1 MSAAARPA
9 GTGESATV
17 GRAALAR
24 QLAWGKTPVLPT
36 VVVVALVALVPFVWQ
51 NDYIISLFTL
61 ILLYSIMTQSWNI
74 TIGMCGIW
82 NFGQL
87 AIIAIGGYTMGL
99 LTIELGL
106 NPWLAMLVGI
116 LAGGVAAVVMVLPSI
131 RLRGIY
137 ASMLTFAFAEV
148 VRLLII
154 ADSSGFTGGPF
165 GLSGVKGLFD
175 GLSPTWALRSYF
187 WLTLVLCAAV
197 MLFVHRM
204 MNSPF
209 GMGLVSL
216 RESIRFSIGMGIN
229 RRVQFIMAT
238 AISGLIAGL
247 GGALYA
253 SFYHG
258 ITPSFM
264 GLGPMGL
271 MVIMVVVGGLG
282 TVRGPIVGAL
292 VVTILSELLRDT
304 VMWRLVV
311 QGALLLVILA
321 FWPAGIDGL
330 LSRLWVRARGW
341 MNAGG
346 GAMEPAPA
354 AAGAGGVAAT
364 PGVDP
369 VLQAGAASAVAAPAA
384 DPPQKKQGRFSTWLN
399 ADQPQTAA
407 QKQAKT
413 APAPA
418 EQTAPAPAPQTPAST
433 TPASAEQVVAP
444 VEQRQAAPA
453 DKPDGAKADAKAGKP
468 AKKQGRFMTW
478 LNADQP
484 QAQKAKQGGKD
495 GGADD

>member
-1 MSAAARPA
+1 VSTVTQPAKAAGKALA
-9 GTGESATV
+9 
-17 GRAALAR
+17 GRATLAR

-36 VVVVALVALVPFVWQ
+36 IVVVALVALVPFVWR
-51 NDYIISLFTL
+51 NDYVISLFTL

-116 LAGGVAAVVMVLPSI
+116 AAGGVAAVVMVLPSI

-187 WLTLVLCAAV
+187 WLTLVLSAAV

-238 AISGLIAGL
+238 LISGLIAGL

-258 ITPSFM
+258 ITPSSM

-282 TVRGPIVGAL
+282 TVRGPIIGAL

-330 LSRLWVRARGW
+330 LARMWQRVRVW
-341 MNAGG
+341 MNAE
-346 GAMEPAPA
+346 GAAQGPVAA
-354 AAGAGGVAAT
+354 AAGAGDAPAAGQAVASSAVGQAANASPVG
-364 PGVDP
+364 PGP
-369 VLQAGAASAVAAPAA
+369 QTGTASAAASAPK
-384 DPPQKKQGRFSTWLN
+384 KKQGKFMTWLN
-399 ADQPQTAA
+399 ADQQQAGA
-407 QKQAKT
+407 QKGAKAT
-413 APAPA
+413 
-418 EQTAPAPAPQTPAST
+418 PAPAPPKAPAS
-433 TPASAEQVVAP
+433 VAG
-444 VEQRQAAPA
+444 AP
-453 DKPDGAKADAKAGKP
+453 GAKDAKP

-484 QAQKAKQGGKD
+484 EAQKGKQGGGKD
-495 GGADD
+495 GDAGG

>member
-1 MSAAARPA
+1 MSAATQPA
-9 GTGESATV
+9 PSATK
-17 GRAALAR
+17 AAAPSNRTALR
-24 QLAWGKTPVLPT
+24 RTLGWRKTPVVPT
-36 VVVVALVALVPFVWQ
+36 LVVVILLAFVPFVWR
-51 NDYIISLFTL
+51 NDYVISLFVL
-61 ILLYSIMTQSWNI
+61 IMLYSIMTQSWNI

-116 LAGGVAAVVMVLPSI
+116 VAGGVAAVVMVLPSI

-187 WLTLVLCAAV
+187 WLALAVCAAV
-197 MLFVHRM
+197 MLIVHRM

-238 AISGLIAGL
+238 LISGLIAGL

-271 MVIMVVVGGLG
+271 MVIMFVVGGLG
-282 TVRGPIVGAL
+282 TVRGPIIGAI
-292 VVTILSELLRDT
+292 VVTVLSELLRDT

-330 LSRLWVRARGW
+330 LERLWARARGW
-341 MNAGG
+341 MNADG
-346 GAMEPAPA
+346 GAHEAVVASAGTGEVPATGEA
-354 AAGAGGVAAT
+354 EIVVAAT
-364 PGVDP
+364 AAEGATV
-369 VLQAGAASAVAAPAA
+369 AGAASQVGAMAGADGSGPVAGAAPR
-384 DPPQKKQGRFSTWLN
+384 KQGRFMTWLN
-399 ADQPQTAA
+399 ADQPQAE
-407 QKQAKT
+407 
-413 APAPA
+413 APK
-418 EQTAPAPAPQTPAST
+418 SGG
-433 TPASAEQVVAP
+433 
-444 VEQRQAAPA
+444 AAP
-453 DKPDGAKADAKAGKP
+453 GKP
-468 AKKQGRFMTW
+468 AQAPSRPAAADGGTGAKPPKKQGRFMTW

-484 QAQKAKQGGKD
+484 QAGKGEEDGKGG
-495 GGADD
+495 GPGA

>member
-1 MSAAARPA
+1 MSAATQPA
-9 GTGESATV
+9 KPSASAAV
-17 GRAALAR
+17 PEKAALSR
-24 QLAWGKTPVLPT
+24 KLGWSKTPVVPT
-36 VVVVALVALVPFVWQ
+36 LIVVVLLAFVPFVWR
-51 NDYIISLFTL
+51 NDYVISLFVL
-61 ILLYSIMTQSWNI
+61 IMLYSIMTQSWNL

-99 LTIELGL
+99 LTIELHWPPL
-106 NPWLAMLVGI
+106 LAV
-116 LAGGVAAVVMVLPSI
+116 LAGIVAGGIAAVVMVLPSI

-148 VRLLII
+148 VRLLIV

-165 GLSGVKGLFD
+165 GLTGVKGLFD
-175 GLSPTWALRSYF
+175 GLSPLWALRSYF
-187 WLTLVLCAAV
+187 WLTLVVTAAV

-238 AISGLIAGL
+238 LISGLIAGL
-247 GGALYA
+247 AGALYA
-253 SFYHG
+253 SFYHA

-271 MVIMVVVGGLG
+271 LVIMVVVGGLG
-282 TVRGPIVGAL
+282 TVRGPIIGAL

-330 LSRLWVRARGW
+330 LERLWLRARGW
-341 MNAGG
+341 MNAGI
-346 GAMEPAPA
+346 AEESVVA
-354 AAGAGGVAAT
+354 AAGAGEVPAMGEAEVLTAGTVGAVAAAAAPDAAAGVA
-364 PGVDP
+364 GSE
-369 VLQAGAASAVAAPAA
+369 AGAAAQ
-384 DPPQKKQGRFSTWLN
+384 PQKKQGRFMTWLN
-399 ADQPQTAA
+399 ADQPQAGAPKAGKAASGAAEKAASAA
-407 QKQAKT
+407 QKA
-413 APAPA
+413 APA
-418 EQTAPAPAPQTPAST
+418 EAGPAQ
-433 TPASAEQVVAP
+433 
-444 VEQRQAAPA
+444 
-453 DKPDGAKADAKAGKP
+453 P

-484 QAQKAKQGGKD
+484 QAQKDKDDGK
-495 GGADD
+495 GGASGG